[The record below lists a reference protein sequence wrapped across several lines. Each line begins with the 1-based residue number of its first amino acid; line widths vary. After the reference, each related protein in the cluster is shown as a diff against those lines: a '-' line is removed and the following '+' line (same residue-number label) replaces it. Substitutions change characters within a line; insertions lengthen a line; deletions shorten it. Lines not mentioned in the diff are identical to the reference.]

1 MTAGSYTDP
10 DGIERAI
17 VLQVLRDDHDERWS
31 RAELDVELQ
40 DVERQ
45 AVGVA
50 LDALRQESV
59 LRISGQ
65 LVWASR
71 CARHL
76 SALGMVSV

>member
-1 MTAGSYTDP
+1 MSAGSYTDP

-31 RAELDVELQ
+31 RAELDTELR
-40 DVERQ
+40 DVDAQ
-45 AVGVA
+45 TVTAA
-50 LDALRQESV
+50 LDALRQEGV
-59 LRISGQ
+59 LHISGQ

-76 SALGMVSV
+76 SDLGMVSI